1 MVVCQNIGDDETTY
15 YIVKAQAEER
25 TPPPKT
31 PSISSSYTAQGQ
43 YTSHPFFFFLSLS
56 LSLTYLLG
64 NRPRTTY
71 WPKMT
76 QGQIMRLVLTFIV
89 YLQDDIIDEEGLL
102 VIGTGGM
109 NLQNIHTNMM

>member
-15 YIVKAQAEER
+15 YIVEAQVSRR
-25 TPPPKT
+25 TNNNTKD
-31 PSISSSYTAQGQ
+31 PSIILVHSTVTIHIPSLLLLL
-43 YTSHPFFFFLSLS
+43 PLS

-71 WPKMT
+71 WPKMA